1 LLTRRGDGWEVVG
14 INIAAGRD
22 ANLALLAAAAGG

>member
-1 LLTRRGDGWEVVG
+1 LARLGDNWEVVG

-22 ANLALLAAAAGG
+22 ANLALLAAATGG